1 MLKETELIKPIG
13 DVEFY
18 RKLSLEDCKIKC
30 DQDTYCNYFSHN
42 IKTFTCK
49 TFHDIIRESNNNDN
63 DYDYDYNGTDTKD
76 KTKDL
81 ICKRSKLITFIYKFC
96 VLIKVNFGRN
106 FTYRIHC
113 LGCLH
118 NGERREKNTENTTDP
133 NRPEYCHCTGD
144 YFGETCE
151 NDHKGNFNIDSFNTY
166 YFSGNIFLS
175 FYPKYFD
182 AEKLTVFQYIS
193 CMIYKKV

>member
-49 TFHDIIRESNNNDN
+49 TFHDIVKENNNN
-63 DYDYDYNGTDTKD
+63 YHDYNGADKKN

-81 ICKRSKLITFIYKFC
+81 ICKRSMLITFIYKFC
-96 VLIKVNFGRN
+96 VLID
-106 FTYRIHC
+106 T
-113 LGCLH
+113 LLS
-118 NGERREKNTENTTDP
+118 
-133 NRPEYCHCTGD
+133 
-144 YFGETCE
+144 YFPLQEPG
-151 NDHKGNFNIDSFNTY
+151 
-166 YFSGNIFLS
+166 
-175 FYPKYFD
+175 
-182 AEKLTVFQYIS
+182 AV
-193 CMIYKKV
+193 